1 MTTLPTLLLIVH
13 ILVSLFL
20 IAIVL
25 LQHGKGADI
34 GATFGGSGQSVFGS
48 EGPVPLLNKITTF
61 SAIVFMGTSV
71 SLAYISTRDSTGSIM
86 KDLPAQ
92 ETAAPAQKEAPVTI
106 PMPGTESQVELP
118 AMEPEASPAV
128 QEALSREAAEQQTAP
143 VEQET
148 EASPAVQE
156 ALYGEATASPAVQES
171 EAAEV
176 ELAAPIVQENDTEA
190 QDIEVAPAAQEQT
203 APVE

>member
-1 MTTLPTLLLIVH
+1 
-13 ILVSLFL
+13 SLFL

-34 GATFGGSGQSVFGS
+34 GATFGGSSQSVFGS

-71 SLAYISTRDSTGSIM
+71 SLAYISTNESTGSIM
-86 KDLPAQ
+86 NDLPAQ

-128 QEALSREAAEQQTAP
+128 QE
-143 VEQET
+143 
-148 EASPAVQE
+148 
-156 ALYGEATASPAVQES
+156 S

-176 ELAAPIVQENDTEA
+176 ELAAPTVEKEASPIVQENDTEA
-190 QDIEVAPAAQEQT
+190 QEQT